1 MGAVEIE
8 LVVQAPAWGEAK
20 KWEQLF
26 LPAAK
31 IAIVSAQGLANPV
44 QICVLLSDNQRIA
57 FHNKQWRGKTNPTNV
72 LSFPA
77 PGIVREK
84 GFLGDIIMS
93 IETLQ
98 CEAKDQGKPLSQHAL
113 HLFVHGLLHLLGHDH
128 ENQKDAQV
136 MESMEKKILLELGQ
150 PDPYEEER
158 ESGGPQNQP

>member
-8 LVVQAPAWGEAK
+8 LVVQAPAWGGTKE
-20 KWEQLF
+20 WEQIF
-26 LPAAK
+26 LPAAE
-31 IAIVSAQGLANPV
+31 IAISSTPGLTDPV
-44 QICVLLSDNQRIA
+44 QLCVLLSDDQRIA
-57 FHNKQWRGKTNPTNV
+57 FHNKQWRGKSSPTNV

-77 PGIVREK
+77 PGLVREK

-98 CEAKDQGKPLSQHAL
+98 REAKDQRKPLSQHAL

-128 ENQKDAQV
+128 GNAGDAQV

-150 PDPYEEER
+150 PDPYEEEER
-158 ESGGPQNQP
+158 ESGGP